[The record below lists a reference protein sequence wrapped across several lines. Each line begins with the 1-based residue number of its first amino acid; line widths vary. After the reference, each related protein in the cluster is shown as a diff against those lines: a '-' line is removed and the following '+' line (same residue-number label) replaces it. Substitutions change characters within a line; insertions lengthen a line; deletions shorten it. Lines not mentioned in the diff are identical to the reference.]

1 LLNEALTKH
10 HYKRRIFIKVNM
22 YDYDAVYWFIGS
34 CIFVRAMYYVVDRT
48 FYTNVDKYKDL
59 PLFRQMYIQKNIVKS
74 IYLAILTVYATFKI
88 IIPIYKN
95 GIWNTYTIHRLAAL
109 YGSND
114 FVGLVSVDKL
124 PKTTRIHHIVSTILV
139 FTALSLDFQ
148 ESDIGQ
154 AMLVYTMA
162 SAAAYVVNFHLAIR
176 LLFQNSNVERMRY
189 TAGAIY
195 MICCGCSWSWHL
207 YWAFSR
213 AHFNIYHLMY
223 FLLLGA
229 IVRDDII
236 LMQWLS
242 S

>member
-1 LLNEALTKH
+1 
-10 HYKRRIFIKVNM
+10 M
-22 YDYDAVYWFIGS
+22 YDYDALYWFISS
-34 CIFVRAMYYVVDRT
+34 CIFVRTMYNIVDRL
-48 FYTNVDKYKDL
+48 FHIKIKRYREL
-59 PLFRQMYIQKNIVKS
+59 PRFRQMYIQKNMVKS
-74 IYLAILTVYATFKI
+74 VYLAILTVYATVTI
-88 IIPIYKN
+88 VWQIYN
-95 GIWNTYTIHRLAAL
+95 YGYWNNYIIHRLATL

-114 FVGLVSVDKL
+114 FVGLVFVDNL

-176 LLFQNSNVERMRY
+176 LLFKNADVERLRY

-195 MICCGCSWSWHL
+195 IFCRGCSWSWHL

-213 AHFNIYHLMY
+213 VEFNIYHLMY